1 MANDIPEC
9 VLESLEVVRSDG
21 ATNMMA
27 REVVIMLVGEL
38 CDDDEAVALVGA
50 EQGSIHG
57 STQGDGCKART
68 LNGTGGRA

>member
-38 CDDDEAVALVGA
+38 CDDDEAVAWLVQNKDRYMEALKAMGA
-50 EQGSIHG
+50 RRGH
-57 STQGDGCKART
+57 
-68 LNGTGGRA
+68 